1 MTDDKE
7 NINEEK
13 TVSDQVVNAK
23 LDELTSEG
31 ENLYLLRIQI

>member
-31 ENLYLLRIQI
+31 GRIYIF